1 MQFLIVEDHYVVAE
15 AVANAL
21 NAMPKVS
28 AVDHV
33 ATVDGALA
41 HLNANPGYSMIVL
54 DLQLD
59 GASGFDAL
67 DILRDRFPH
76 IPVMVF
82 SADHSR
88 DTIERVYEQG
98 ARGYLSKQS
107 RMAEL
112 IAAIEIVLRG
122 ENFVSQKAAECLGPH
137 IAHSDLG
144 PETIRRLSTRQ
155 GQILRRLLRGE
166 PNKVIARELD
176 IAVGTVK
183 AHANS
188 IYTMFTVHNRAELVA
203 RAGVLGLYSLLAS
216 KPPAA
221 TPPKDNAGDD
231 DPLADAA
238 IA

>member
-21 NAMPKVS
+21 NAMPHVS

-33 ATVDGALA
+33 STVDGALA
-41 HLNANPGYSMIVL
+41 HLNANPSYSMIVL

-59 GASGFDAL
+59 GSSGFDAL
-67 DILRDRFPH
+67 DMLRDRFPD

-88 DTIERVYEQG
+88 ETIERVYEQG

-107 RMAEL
+107 RMKDL
-112 IAAIEIVLRG
+112 IDAIQIVLRG
-122 ENFVSQKAAECLGPH
+122 ENFVSQHAADVLGPH
-137 IAHSDLG
+137 FTKSDLG
-144 PETIRRLSTRQ
+144 TETIRRLTPRQ
-155 GQILRRLLRGE
+155 RQILRCLLKGE
-166 PNKVIARELD
+166 PNKVIARDLG

-188 IYTMFTVHNRAELVA
+188 IYTMFVVHNRAELVA
-203 RAGVLGLYSLLAS
+203 RASALSLYALLANQ
-216 KPPAA
+216 PPVATEAA
-221 TPPKDNAGDD
+221 TE
-231 DPLADAA
+231 
-238 IA
+238 